1 VVVIA
6 AMTDLVAGVQV
17 ETVFVV
23 VIEAAT
29 VKAVTVAKL
38 TFVVAIVVAVVVAVI
53 VLAVKRLH
61 SDLCSVE

>member
-6 AMTDLVAGVQV
+6 AMTDQVAKVEV

-29 VKAVTVAKL
+29 VKAVIVAKL
-38 TFVVAIVVAVVVAVI
+38 TDVVAIVVAVVVAVI